1 VKRIFIALCAAA
13 LVAAAPAV
21 SAKDASSRTPPP
33 QHKVS
38 KTHHARLSGYA
49 PWQAR
54 GSNAYPGAFGYAP
67 ARPRD
72 MTDISPQGGGGGGGG
87 GWRGWYVSGGQT
99 GVPPS
104 GRHPGA
110 CLFRML

>member
-72 MTDISPQGGGGGGGG
+72 VTDISPQGGGGGGGG
-87 GWRGWYVSGGQT
+87 G
-99 GVPPS
+99 
-104 GRHPGA
+104 
-110 CLFRML
+110 M